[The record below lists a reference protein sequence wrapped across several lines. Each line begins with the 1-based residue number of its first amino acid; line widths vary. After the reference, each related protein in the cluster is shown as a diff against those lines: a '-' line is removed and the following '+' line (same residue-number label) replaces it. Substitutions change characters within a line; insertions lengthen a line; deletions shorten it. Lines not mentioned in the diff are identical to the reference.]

1 MCHTCYMSKCPSGC
15 PNAPAPPRVTTCAKC
30 GCSITPGD
38 EYARIDG
45 LDYCEGCI
53 DEMTYS
59 EVIELLGGEWKT
71 ASEEDIYDGYDG

>member
-1 MCHTCYMSKCPSGC
+1 MCHICYMSKCPSGC
-15 PNAPAPPRVTTCAKC
+15 PNAPAPPTVTTCAK
-30 GCSITPGD
+30 
-38 EYARIDG
+38 
-45 LDYCEGCI
+45 CEGCI